1 MSRVICS
8 SWFAR
13 HLLNPPA
20 DKPIISALTATMSST
35 RKLSTST
42 AAGGAV
48 KKIKTAHAKRDQ
60 PDEAEAPSLPLEL
73 EAMDVLLKFHATSA
87 KHNLL
92 DIRECGRLSIA
103 NKTVAGMFDDNGV
116 WKHIF
121 DEAVKKGGGNQ
132 RGADDIIGPIVD
144 AYEKQKLSRG
154 MPDCFLNPS
163 KELIERVGYKNL
175 AGCLRGKSCTQC
187 DKMTGYANS
196 QLFERICNPCKKA
209 LTEKKGGPLPMSFPI
224 GTVYKCKDC
233 DRSGSFVNIMLHE
246 RLEHGRDLFGYAQGA
261 PPLQRYSGPKDLAK
275 RHEIPGITG
284 ELQNALSGA
293 RFVYEKGT
301 GRQGL
306 DDEADEDYG
315 AEMTT
320 SNCLISFD
328 IPNEGVE
335 AGPSNE
341 VVTITVDHYEVM
353 AEECSWG
360 GLNVCSQFGSGKVPI
375 RILRLGL
382 GEESGIIDEANA
394 RRFGDVLE
402 KLGLVETNAS
412 QLLATLLASALPLAQ
427 IKAIGDDNYFVDENE
442 MPVFSG
448 AMDILTKKV
457 ACQNG
462 SKGGDV
468 IDLTNDSEEEE
479 GGDDYRKAAADE
491 VIVID

>member
-1 MSRVICS
+1 M
-8 SWFAR
+8 
-13 HLLNPPA
+13 
-20 DKPIISALTATMSST
+20 ATMSST
-35 RKLSTST
+35 RKLSTSAVAGST
-42 AAGGAV
+42 A

-87 KHNLL
+87 RHNLL
-92 DIRECGRLSIA
+92 DIRECGRLSIT

-121 DEAVKKGGGNQ
+121 DEATEKGGGNP
-132 RGADDIIGPIVD
+132 GADDIIEIVD
-144 AYEKQKLSRG
+144 AYEEQKIHVSWG
-154 MPDCFLNPS
+154 MPYVFSNPS
-163 KELIERVGYKNL
+163 PVHIERLGYKKL
-175 AGCLRGKSCTQC
+175 AGCLRGKSCAQC
-187 DKMTGYANS
+187 DKMTGYANDI
-196 QLFERICNPCKKA
+196 FVGRICNPCKKT
-209 LTEKKGGPLPMSFPI
+209 LTEKKGLPLPMSFPI

-233 DRSGSFVNIMLHE
+233 DRSGSFMNIMLHE
-246 RLEHGRDLFGYAQGA
+246 RLEHGRDLFGYGPGT
-261 PPLQRYSGPKDLAK
+261 PPLRRYSGPKDLAK
-275 RHEIPGITG
+275 RHEIPGITD
-284 ELQNALSGA
+284 ELQKALSGA

-301 GRQGL
+301 GEQRLEG
-306 DDEADEDYG
+306 EDFG
-315 AEMTT
+315 VEMTT
-320 SNCLISFD
+320 SNCLILFD

-341 VVTITVDHYEVM
+341 VVTISVDHYEVM

-360 GLNVCSQFGSGKVPI
+360 RLNVCSQFGSGKVPI
-375 RILRLGL
+375 RILLVGL
-382 GEESGIIDEANA
+382 GEESCIIDEANA
-394 RRFGDVLE
+394 RLFGDVLE

-427 IKAIGDDNYFVDENE
+427 IKAIGEDSYFDRSE

-457 ACQNG
+457 ACQIG

-468 IDLTNDSEEEE
+468 VDLTNDSEEEE
-479 GGDDYRKAAADE
+479 EAKEEGGDGYRNAAADE